1 MDQHQSGERGSGLE
15 LQTHA
20 CGGGKVTHIAAFK
33 IARWPEM
40 WLHVDYVF

>member
-1 MDQHQSGERGSGLE
+1 MDRHQNGETGSGLE

-20 CGGGKVTHIAAFK
+20 CGRGKVAHIAAFK

-40 WLHVDYVF
+40 PEHIDSLF